1 LCGAIKRCVPRR
13 PMQAVGD
20 AVWAW
25 ADSAAASEAAQD
37 EAALALAAAARRRL
51 AEPRAQALPAL
62 PVLARSCPSDA
73 ALELI
78 AAVHSQRAP
87 PDLAS
92 RHNSREDVCFC
103 AATTSRCGRSSV
115 AVEAGMRALP
125 AHARHMSAACLAAWS
140 LATKD
145 LDMQAAARAGATP
158 QSAARC

>member
-1 LCGAIKRCVPRR
+1 LCGAIKRCFPWR

-25 ADSAAASEAAQD
+25 ADSAAASEAGQD

-78 AAVHSQRAP
+78 AAVHSQRAR

-92 RHNSREDVCFC
+92 KHNSREDVCLCCHNVQVRSELSRSRSRHADTPC
-103 AATTSRCGRSSV
+103 AC
-115 AVEAGMRALP
+115 P
-125 AHARHMSAACLAAWS
+125 AHVGRVPSCLES
-140 LATKD
+140 CNY
-145 LDMQAAARAGATP
+145 R
-158 QSAARC
+158 S